1 MSKTTEFTRLMR
13 EFIERM
19 NEEMDE
25 NKAYIVLTVDSIDDT
40 DQLLIASGGQEWML
54 VGVLAEFIRSPG
66 TKHLMDKAITF
77 VVGEILEEMA
87 LAKEDEKEDLNQLL
101 TILKNKN

>member
-1 MSKTTEFTRLMR
+1 MSKPTEFTRLVR
-13 EFIERM
+13 EFTEKL

-40 DQLLIASGGQEWML
+40 NQLLIASGGQEWMQI
-54 VGVLAEFIRSPG
+54 GVLAEFAKNPK
-66 TKHLMDKAITF
+66 TKPLMDKAITF

>member
-1 MSKTTEFTRLMR
+1 MSNPTEFTRLMR
-13 EFIERM
+13 EFTERM

-25 NKAYIVLTVDSIDDT
+25 NKAYIVLTIDSIDDT
-40 DQLLIASGGQEWML
+40 GQLLIASGGQEWMKI
-54 VGVLAEFIRSPG
+54 GILAEFIKSPK
-66 TKHLMDKAITF
+66 TKHLMDKAISS
-77 VVGEILEEMA
+77 VIRQRLEEMA

>member
-1 MSKTTEFTRLMR
+1 MSKPTEFTRLVR
-13 EFIERM
+13 KFTEKL
-19 NEEMDE
+19 NKEMDD

-40 DQLLIASGGQEWML
+40 NQLLIASGGQEWMQI
-54 VGVLAEFIRSPG
+54 GILAEFTKSPQ
-66 TKHLMDKAITF
+66 TRHLIDKAISS
-77 VVGEILEEMA
+77 VIEERLEEMA

>member
-1 MSKTTEFTRLMR
+1 MSKPTELTRLVREFT
-13 EFIERM
+13 ERM

-25 NKAYIVLTVDSIDDT
+25 NKAYIVLTIESIDDT
-40 DQLLIASGGQEWML
+40 IQLLIALGGQEWMQI
-54 VGVLAEFIRSPG
+54 GILAEFIKSPK
-66 TKHLMDKAITF
+66 TKHLMDKAISSL
-77 VVGEILEEMA
+77 ILQRLEEMA

>member
-1 MSKTTEFTRLMR
+1 MSKPTEFTRLVR
-13 EFIERM
+13 KFTEKL

-25 NKAYIVLTVDSIDDT
+25 NKAYIVLTAESIDDT
-40 DQLLIASGGQEWML
+40 SQLLIASGGQEWML
-54 VGVLAEFIRSPG
+54 IGILAEFIKSPK
-66 TKHLMDKAITF
+66 TKHLMDKAISS
-77 VVGEILEEMA
+77 VIRQGLEEMA

>member
-1 MSKTTEFTRLMR
+1 MSKPTEFTRLMR
-13 EFIERM
+13 EFIERL

-25 NKAYIVLTVDSIDDT
+25 NKAYIVLTIDSIDDT
-40 DQLLIASGGQEWML
+40 NQLLIALGGQEWMQI
-54 VGVLAEFIRSPG
+54 GILAEFITSPK
-66 TKHLMDKAITF
+66 TKHLMDKAISS
-77 VVGEILEEMA
+77 VIRQRLEEMA

>member
-1 MSKTTEFTRLMR
+1 MSKPTEFTRLVR
-13 EFIERM
+13 KFTEKL
-19 NEEMDE
+19 NKEMDD

-40 DQLLIASGGQEWML
+40 NQLLIASGGQEWMQI
-54 VGVLAEFIRSPG
+54 GILAEFIKSPK
-66 TKHLMDKAITF
+66 TKHLMDKAITS
-77 VVGEILEEMA
+77 VVGEMLEEMT

>member
-1 MSKTTEFTRLMR
+1 MPNPTEFTRLMR
-13 EFIERM
+13 EFTERM

-25 NKAYIVLTVDSIDDT
+25 NKAYIVLTIDSIDDT
-40 DQLLIASGGQEWML
+40 SQLIIASGGQEWMQI
-54 VGVLAEFIRSPG
+54 GILAEFIKSPK
-66 TKHLMDKAITF
+66 TKHLMDKAISS
-77 VVGEILEEMA
+77 VIQQGLEEMA

>member
-1 MSKTTEFTRLMR
+1 MSKLTEFTRLVR
-13 EFIERM
+13 EFKEKL

-25 NKAYIVLTVDSIDDT
+25 NKAYIVLTAESIDDT
-40 DQLLIASGGQEWML
+40 SQLLIASEGQEWML
-54 VGVLAEFIRSPG
+54 IGILAEFIKSPK
-66 TKHLMDKAITF
+66 TNHLMDKAMSSLILQR
-77 VVGEILEEMA
+77 LEEMA

>member
-1 MSKTTEFTRLMR
+1 MSKPTEFTRLVR
-13 EFIERM
+13 EFTEIL
-19 NEEMDE
+19 NKEMDG

-40 DQLLIASGGQEWML
+40 NQLLIASGGQEWMQ
-54 VGVLAEFIRSPG
+54 VGLLSEFIKNPE
-66 TKHLMDKAITF
+66 TKPLIDKAITF
-77 VVGEILEEMA
+77 AVGKMLEEMA

>member
-1 MSKTTEFTRLMR
+1 MSNPTEFTRLAR
-13 EFIERM
+13 EFTERL

-40 DQLLIASGGQEWML
+40 NQLLIASGGQEWMQ
-54 VGVLAEFIRSPG
+54 VGVLSEFIKNPK
-66 TKHLMDKAITF
+66 TKPLMDKAITF
-77 VVGEILEEMA
+77 IVGKMLEEMT

>member
-1 MSKTTEFTRLMR
+1 MSKPTEFTRLVR
-13 EFIERM
+13 KFTKKL
-19 NEEMDE
+19 NKEMDD

-40 DQLLIASGGQEWML
+40 NQLLIASGGQEWMQI
-54 VGVLAEFIRSPG
+54 GILAEFIKSPK
-66 TKHLMDKAITF
+66 TKHLMDKAITS
-77 VVGEILEEMA
+77 VVGEMLEEMT